1 MKNKKKQG
9 KRWKKMIKKIK
20 KRVHRDKYMIPMTKK
35 ELKARQ
41 KQRHREKYHIP
52 LTEEELAERE
62 EERLEP
68 EPKEVIVKKIPMS
81 MSKCRDLQ
89 AVVTHIRGHK
99 RQTYV
104 CLDKPP
110 KKQKKKQQGS
120 KKSKPKK
127 PKEPKPKSKKA
138 KSKKKTV
145 EPVFEPEPLQDIE
158 RIREFK
164 ARPARKFASTWP
176 GNY

>member
-1 MKNKKKQG
+1 M
-9 KRWKKMIKKIK
+9 
-20 KRVHRDKYMIPMTKK
+20 
-35 ELKARQ
+35 
-41 KQRHREKYHIP
+41 
-52 LTEEELAERE
+52 TEEELAERE

-68 EPKEVIVKKIPMS
+68 KPKEVIVKTIPMS
-81 MSKCRDLQ
+81 MSKCCDLQ
-89 AVVTHIRGHK
+89 PVVTHIKGHK

-104 CLDKPP
+104 CLDKPA
-110 KKQKKKQQGS
+110 KKTKKKQQGS

-127 PKEPKPKSKKA
+127 PKEPKQPKSKKV
-138 KSKKKTV
+138 KSKKFIV
-145 EPVFEPEPLQDIE
+145 EPTFEPEPLQDIE